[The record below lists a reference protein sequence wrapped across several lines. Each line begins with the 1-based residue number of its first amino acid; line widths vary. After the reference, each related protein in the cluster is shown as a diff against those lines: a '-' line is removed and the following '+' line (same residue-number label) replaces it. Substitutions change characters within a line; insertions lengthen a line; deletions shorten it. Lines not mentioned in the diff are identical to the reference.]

1 MKHIQFTEK
10 ENDVTNFECIDD
22 NPSKTI
28 SEIFRN
34 LSDDDIKNLILYSI
48 HMDRNAISVKEITSK
63 VYYHTTNLKS
73 YMTND
78 DIYTNGEIEDTDRG
92 KKIKH
97 FSIAVIVKRRIKD
110 FTVEAI
116 DVILCGKDDDAISE
130 IKANLLPTYLSPSVF
145 GLFI

>member
-10 ENDVTNFECIDD
+10 ENDITNFECVEDQ
-22 NPSKTI
+22 PSKTI
-28 SEIFRN
+28 GEIFRH

-48 HMDRNAISVKEITSK
+48 HMDRDAIAVKEITSK

-78 DIYTNGEIEDTDRG
+78 DIYTNGEIEDTEKG

-97 FSIAVIVKRRIKD
+97 FSIAVIVKRKLND
-110 FTVEAI
+110 FSVEAI
-116 DVILCGKDDDAISE
+116 DVILCGKDEDEISN